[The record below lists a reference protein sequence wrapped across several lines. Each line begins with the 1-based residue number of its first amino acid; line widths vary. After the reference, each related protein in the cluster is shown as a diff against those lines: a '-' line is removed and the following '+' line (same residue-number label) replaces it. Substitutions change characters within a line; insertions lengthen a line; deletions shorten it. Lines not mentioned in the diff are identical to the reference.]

1 MNRCRRIGWGIVWA
15 RCRPSSRAPVPQSR
29 MITVPSD
36 ARTSTQDV
44 LHPKRAVFGPGAAI
58 DPRVPQKRTCIADS
72 LIIPGH
78 FPGRLSPGN
87 SGHGERS
94 RSSVRFSVGCG
105 RRPLPSGGASDTQQR
120 VTDAL
125 PPIPTHVMGSH
136 GFPGWFWTALDRIK
150 AGDYGQTDTKETFDD
165 ATQLAIRDQERA
177 GIDVVCD
184 GEMRRFFFVQTF
196 YSRMDGLDPVEPLR
210 KTGLYAYDSAP
221 RYRPRQRITVPQ
233 GLGVVEEFR
242 FLKTQ
247 TAKPVKATCPGP
259 VTLSIHVQLRPG
271 DAYANDR
278 LALCWDFVPA
288 INAELRALVD
298 AGADY
303 IQIDEPSAA
312 IVPGQ
317 IGEYVKMFNACVEG
331 VRARIAYHVCFGNL
345 LSRPR
350 GKRSYRWMFPAL
362 LETRCQQ
369 FVFEYAN
376 REMAEI
382 EHWKEIGVDRDVACG
397 VVDVKSFYMES
408 PEDVA
413 ERLELCAKFI
423 PIERLSAVPDCGFF
437 PVPRWVAF
445 EKLKRL
451 VAGTQLAR
459 RRLGVTSDR

>member
-1 MNRCRRIGWGIVWA
+1 MTA
-15 RCRPSSRAPVPQSR
+15 
-29 MITVPSD
+29 
-36 ARTSTQDV
+36 
-44 LHPKRAVFGPGAAI
+44 
-58 DPRVPQKRTCIADS
+58 
-72 LIIPGH
+72 
-78 FPGRLSPGN
+78 
-87 SGHGERS
+87 
-94 RSSVRFSVGCG
+94 
-105 RRPLPSGGASDTQQR
+105 
-120 VTDAL
+120 AL
-125 PPIPTHVMGSH
+125 PTIPTHVMGSH

-177 GIDVVCD
+177 GIDIVCD

-196 YSRMDGLDPVEPLR
+196 YARMDGLEPVEPLR

-221 RYRPRQRITVPQ
+221 RYRPRQRITVPH

-242 FLKTQ
+242 YLKTQ

-288 INAELRALVD
+288 INAELRALVE

-362 LETRCQQ
+362 LDTRCQQ

-413 ERLELCAKFI
+413 ERLELCAKYI
-423 PIERLSAVPDCGFF
+423 PVERLSAVPDCGFF

-451 VAGTQLAR
+451 AAGTRLAR
-459 RRLGVTSDR
+459 QRLGLTAPRS

>member
-1 MNRCRRIGWGIVWA
+1 
-15 RCRPSSRAPVPQSR
+15 
-29 MITVPSD
+29 
-36 ARTSTQDV
+36 
-44 LHPKRAVFGPGAAI
+44 
-58 DPRVPQKRTCIADS
+58 
-72 LIIPGH
+72 
-78 FPGRLSPGN
+78 
-87 SGHGERS
+87 
-94 RSSVRFSVGCG
+94 
-105 RRPLPSGGASDTQQR
+105 
-120 VTDAL
+120 VTAAL

-136 GFPGWFWTALDRIK
+136 GFPGWFWTALDKIK
-150 AGDYGQTDTKETFDD
+150 AGDYGQTDMKEAFDD

-177 GIDVVCD
+177 GIDIVCD

-196 YSRMDGLDPVEPLR
+196 YAKMDGLEPVEPLR

-221 RYRPRQRITVPQ
+221 RYRPRQRITVPR
-233 GLGVVEEFR
+233 GLGVVEEFQY
-242 FLKTQ
+242 LKSQ
-247 TAKPVKATCPGP
+247 TDRPVKATCPGP
-259 VTLSIHVQLRPG
+259 VTLSIHVQLRAG
-271 DAYANDR
+271 DAYGNDR

-413 ERLELCAKFI
+413 ERLTLCAKFI
-423 PIERLSAVPDCGFF
+423 PVERLSAVPDCGFF

-451 VAGTQLAR
+451 AAGARLAR
-459 RRLGVTSDR
+459 KRLGLI